1 MFFILSF
8 PSLLFFFLKNVLLTF
23 RLSLND
29 LVHTVEKLAN
39 QRMKDQDAPSPE
51 DRKKEMLNVVAD
63 VVEKMR

>member
-1 MFFILSF
+1 
-8 PSLLFFFLKNVLLTF
+8 
-23 RLSLND
+23 LSLND